1 MSDSYVTLWTV
12 ARQAPLSVGF
22 LRQEYWGESP
32 FLSPGDLPDSGI
44 ESASP
49 ALQEDSLLLSHQGAL
64 QAENHLTPSYFKQ
77 KDNLKHLQTP
87 TYLISYFL

>member
-1 MSDSYVTLWTV
+1 MLGRSVMSDSYVTLWTV

-49 ALQEDSLLLSHQGAL
+49 ALQEDSLLLPPGNSQYTQNKYSFL
-64 QAENHLTPSYFKQ
+64 RPTRPSE
-77 KDNLKHLQTP
+77 
-87 TYLISYFL
+87 